1 MSNFSG
7 IKSLDYYDMWK
18 IADHVSGNQANN
30 LPLTEWEID
39 NYVNITQA
47 NDYSFFVEAADME
60 MG

>member
-1 MSNFSG
+1 
-7 IKSLDYYDMWK
+7 MWK
-18 IADHVSGNQANN
+18 IADHVLGNQANN
-30 LPLTEWEID
+30 LPLTEWELD

>member
-18 IADHVSGNQANN
+18 IADHVLSNQANN
-30 LPLTEWEID
+30 LPLTEWELD
-39 NYVNITQA
+39 NYVNIIQA
-47 NDYSFFVEAADME
+47 TDYTSYVEAGNLE

>member
-1 MSNFSG
+1 MSNLSG

-18 IADHVSGNQANN
+18 IADHVLSNQANN

-47 NDYSFFVEAADME
+47 NDYQFYVESATLE

>member
-18 IADHVSGNQANN
+18 IADHVLSNQANN

-47 NDYSFFVEAADME
+47 DDYVSYVEAANME
-60 MG
+60 LG

>member
-18 IADHVSGNQANN
+18 IADHVFSNEANN
-30 LPLTEWEID
+30 LPLTQWEKD

-47 NDYSFFVEAADME
+47 DDYVSYVEAANME